1 MLYENYQKKVLKIAE
16 VIAKIL
22 RFLPVI
28 IPSIALVLAAIVT
41 LLAVKGNISG
51 ITCDTE
57 VVYGE
62 HVQCDAKAFLSRVWY
77 EYSDDGVNWSEEH
90 PRMPGSYQVRAVSN
104 ASFGGKKYSEPK
116 SFTISKRS
124 LTVSVA
130 NEVIVYGDELILNAD
145 TAYNDVVVCDKFI
158 TDDAWLAT
166 GVADGSCEFIPENV
180 YDGVYDCV
188 DGYETYPI
196 ISAGKSLD
204 IAPDKDSI
212 KIFDEIGNDVTDA
225 YEIDA
230 ETTKIV
236 LQKRQLTLV
245 IESPSKVYDGEALC
259 GGECVIS
266 NGSLKEGDEIVAT
279 FNQSIVNAGAVF
291 NSPDL
296 KIVNENGV
304 DVSGYYK
311 LTIQLSMLVVEKR
324 PVNISFADDTL
335 EYAGDV
341 WYDKYDHQIDPDTP
355 LVEGHYIACSGGT
368 NISDCGDYE
377 NMATVDVYDANGNIV
392 TENYDLNID
401 RGTITVTP
409 KPLHITTNS
418 RVWNYDST
426 GHGDIGYT
434 QSGLIS
440 GHTIQVINFT
450 SIENVGTE
458 ENVLDIIIVASNP
471 WYTDDEPW
479 WDMYETW
486 NDAINMDI
494 GEFRDVTHN
503 YDITFDW
510 GTLVVT
516 PRKVHIT
523 TLDGHWTY
531 DGDFHS
537 QYGIEESGD
546 GILDYQFYDVVDA
559 PSIRDAGSVKN
570 EFSIKIFED
579 SVDGKTQDVTSNYDI
594 TYSYGTLKVDKRRV
608 SLSTGEC
615 TWIYDGEEHYYH
627 EFYVTSELGIADR
640 DTLEVSGWN
649 SITDVGS
656 VLNTFDSYKVIR
668 TENGVSEDI
677 TDRNYIIDWKFGT
690 LQVDPRPIV
699 CKPVDESKVYD
710 DTPLTPVN
718 AEIAPGIS
726 EYDLVAGH
734 YLKFELSGSLTDVG
748 FGDSYLTDV
757 RVFNSEDRD
766 VTYNYHIEKIP
777 GILEVLPRQITVYTG
792 SASKSKYDGKPL
804 TCNEYGVYP
813 DKLYDLV
820 EGHTI
825 TVKVIGSQTAIGE
838 SENICD
844 ESRTYIRS
852 NGRNVTHN
860 YDIRYE
866 YGTLSVNRLAVIH
879 VTSASDWKYWD
890 GTPLT
895 NDGYEYTVQ
904 EGELESGH
912 RLIVNVTG
920 SITELGTEPNTMSV
934 MVVDKNGKNVS
945 KYYKIIATEGKL
957 EIREKRNDTSE
968 MPNIVV
974 GQIKTGVDG
983 YLYLREHSYG
993 DYNGRNWNSA
1003 TEYWK
1008 TLPGGYNYNY
1018 LASIALSNMGESADM
1033 AEMQGMAMYMLPYY
1047 LGFEGDYER
1056 PSKDTVYDSLMSDY
1070 TASYYFLPDTS
1081 DGYEFLKGHLGDYS
1095 VYEEEYRK
1103 FVYDTYLSIDA
1114 ETLEYMNGIISEQGF
1129 DASDPLVIQKVA
1141 KYIQDAAK
1149 YNLKYDVA
1157 MDYEENV
1164 VIAFLD
1170 KYQEGICV
1178 HYASS
1183 ATLLYRALGIPA
1195 RYVEGFTVKTKGGE
1209 FVDITTPGHAWVEV
1223 YIDGFGWVEVEV
1235 TGSSDEGGIP
1245 GFGDT
1250 DGKLPI
1256 LIKPAYQYK
1265 VWDGDP
1271 LYPSGKLEFDHV
1283 LDGLLKNGYS
1293 YSLSFEGSQTE
1304 VGRSV
1309 CKAFDLIIYDPNNVD
1324 VTDDFHIEYEDGI
1337 LEVLPLEKS
1346 IIRVYLYQLQ
1356 KFYDGTPLTFEDTD
1370 YEIIEIP
1377 DGFELQLWLNISL
1390 TDAGQITLSDINEN
1404 IEDFAVYRA
1413 YKDGKDVTEDC
1424 ILVFDT
1430 FDYGDP
1436 SYVPIRVD
1444 RRPITVTTASETKV
1458 EDGKPLENG
1467 NYAITVG
1474 TLVEGHI
1481 LSVKVVG
1488 SIDIVGSDR
1497 NYIEDVTLTAPDG
1510 TDVIENYDITVVLGE
1525 LTIISKDD

>member
-1 MLYENYQKKVLKIAE
+1 MLYENYQKKVLRIAE
-16 VIAKIL
+16 VIAKII

-41 LLAVKGNISG
+41 LLALKGNISG
-51 ITCDTE
+51 ITCDSE

-62 HVQCDAKAFLSRVWY
+62 QVQCDAKAFLSKVWY
-77 EYSDDGVNWSEEH
+77 EYSADGVAWSEEH
-90 PRMPGSYQVRAVSN
+90 PRMPGSYQLRVVSN
-104 ASFGGKKYSEPK
+104 ASFGDKKYSEPQ
-116 SFTISKRS
+116 SFIISKRS

-130 NEVIVYGDELILNAD
+130 NEDIVYGDELVLAAD

-158 TDDAWLAT
+158 ADDAWLAT
-166 GVADGSCEFIPENV
+166 GVADGSCELVPNFDSVSDSVSDYVTHPV
-180 YDGVYDCV
+180 L
-188 DGYETYPI
+188 
-196 ISAGKSLD
+196 SSGKSLD
-204 IAPDKDSI
+204 IAPDKNSI
-212 KIFDEIGNDVTDA
+212 KILDELGNDVTYA
-225 YEIDA
+225 YEIEP
-230 ETTKIV
+230 ETTTIV
-236 LQKRQLTLV
+236 LKKRPLSIG
-245 IESPSKVYDGEALC
+245 IESLSKVYDGEALC
-259 GGECVIS
+259 GGECVITD
-266 NGSLKEGDEIVAT
+266 GSLKDGDEIVAT
-279 FNQSIVNAGAVF
+279 FTQSIVNAGSAF
-291 NSPDL
+291 NSHDL

-304 DVSGYYK
+304 DVSGYYAIM
-311 LTIQLSMLVVEKR
+311 IQLSMLVVEKR
-324 PVNISFADDTL
+324 PVNISFAGDSF
-335 EYAGDV
+335 EYSGDV
-341 WYDKYDHQIDPDTP
+341 SYRKYDHTIDPDTP
-355 LVEGHYIACSGGT
+355 LVDGHYVQCSGVTEIG
-368 NISDCGDYE
+368 DCGDYE
-377 NMATVDVYDANGNIV
+377 NMATVDVYDSNGNRV

-409 KPLHITTNS
+409 KPLSLQTNS
-418 RVWNYDST
+418 NEWKYDSIE
-426 GHGDIGYT
+426 HGDPGYV
-434 QSGLIS
+434 QKGLID
-440 GHTIQVINFT
+440 GHR
-450 SIENVGTE
+450 IEILEYVTVKNVGSFD
-458 ENVLDIIIVASNP
+458 NVFKFDIVAESGR
-471 WYTDDEPW
+471 
-479 WDMYETW
+479 
-486 NDAINMDI
+486 I
-494 GEFRDVTHN
+494 VTHN
-503 YDITFDW
+503 YDVSANW
-510 GTLVVT
+510 GTLTVT
-516 PRKVHIT
+516 PRKLTVT
-523 TLDGHWTY
+523 TLNGSWIY
-531 DGDFHS
+531 DSEFHS
-537 QYGIEESGD
+537 RQGFEESGD
-546 GILDYQFYDVVDA
+546 RILAHQTCEVIEA
-559 PSIRDAGSVKN
+559 PSIRDVGSVKN
-570 EFSIKIFED
+570 EFTIKIVEKSD
-579 SVDGKTQDVTSNYDI
+579 DGESDVTANYDI
-594 TYSYGTLKVDKRRV
+594 TYNYGTLTVDKRRV
-608 SLSTGEC
+608 SLSTDGC

-627 EFYVTSELGIADR
+627 EFFVTSELGIADW
-640 DTLEVSGWN
+640 DALEVSGWN

-656 VLNTFDSYKVIR
+656 VLNTIDSYKVIR
-668 TENGVSEDI
+668 IESGVTEDV
-677 TDRNYIIDWKFGT
+677 TYNYIIDWTYGT

-726 EYDLVAGH
+726 EYDLVEGH

-748 FGDSYLTDV
+748 FGDSHLTNV

-766 VTYNYHIEKIP
+766 VTYNYQIEKIP
-777 GILEVLPRQITVYTG
+777 GILEVMPRQITVYTG
-792 SASKSKYDGKPL
+792 SATKPKYDGKPL

-813 DKLYDLV
+813 DKLYNLV

-825 TVKVIGSQTAIGE
+825 AVEVIGSQTAIGE

-866 YGTLSVNRLAVIH
+866 YGTLFVNRLAIIY

-895 NDGYEYTVQ
+895 NDGYVIDVK
-904 EGELESGH
+904 EGSLDTDNGH
-912 RLIVNVTG
+912 NVVVKVTG
-920 SITELGTEPNTMSV
+920 SITELGTAPNTMSV

-957 EIREKRNDTSE
+957 EIREKRDSSE
-968 MPNIVV
+968 SPIIVV

-983 YLYLREHSYG
+983 YLYLREYSYG
-993 DYNGRNWNSA
+993 DYNGRNWNAA
-1003 TEYWK
+1003 TEYRK

-1047 LGFEGDYER
+1047 LGFDGNYER
-1056 PSKDTVYDSLMSDY
+1056 PLKDTVYDSIMSDY

-1141 KYIQDAAK
+1141 EYIQNAAK
-1149 YNLKYDVA
+1149 YNLEYDA
-1157 MDYEENV
+1157 KMDSEKNV

-1170 KYQEGICV
+1170 TYKEGICV

-1183 ATLLYRALGIPA
+1183 ATLLYRALNIPA
-1195 RYVEGFTVKTKGGE
+1195 RYVEGFTVATKGGE

-1235 TGSSDEGGIP
+1235 TGAGEGGMP
-1245 GFGDT
+1245 GFGGT
-1250 DGKLPI
+1250 GGKVPI

-1271 LYPSGKLEFDHV
+1271 LYPSGELEFDPV
-1283 LDGLLKNGYS
+1283 LDELLKNGYS
-1293 YSLSFEGSQTE
+1293 YSLNFEGSQTE
-1304 VGRSV
+1304 VGRSD
-1309 CKAFDLIIYDPNNVD
+1309 CKAFDLNIFDPNNVD
-1324 VTDDFHIEYEDGI
+1324 VTDDFHITYEDGI
-1337 LEVLPLEKS
+1337 LEVLPPEKS

-1356 KFYDGTPLTFEDTD
+1356 KFYDGTPLAFEDTD

-1377 DGFELQLWLNISL
+1377 DGLELELWLNISL
-1390 TDAGQITLSDINEN
+1390 TDAGQITLSDLNEN
-1404 IEDFAVYRA
+1404 IEEFAVYRV
-1413 YKDGKDVTEDC
+1413 YKDGKDVTENC
-1424 ILVFDT
+1424 VLVFDT
-1430 FDYGDP
+1430 FDYSDH

-1458 EDGKPLENG
+1458 EDGKPLENSD
-1467 NYAITVG
+1467 YAITIG

-1488 SIDIVGSDR
+1488 FIDIVGSDF
-1497 NYIEDVTLTAPDG
+1497 NYIEDIALTTPDG
-1510 TDVIENYDITVVLGE
+1510 IDVIENYDITIVWGE